1 MRLTMRREMATG
13 TMLGLAVIVG
23 ACATPG
29 EATSQTPHQGAVATA
44 TLLDAARNEI
54 GHVTLRETAGH
65 GVLLDIRITGMQP
78 GPYAIHIHETGACT
92 PPSFESAG
100 GHFAP
105 RGRAHGMH
113 HPDGMHAGDLPNIH
127 VPADGEMRI
136 ERLAPHVTLE
146 PGASHSLFDDD
157 GSAIVVHAGTDDYR
171 SQPSGSA
178 GARALCGVVRA
189 GS

>member
-1 MRLTMRREMATG
+1 MRFRIRQELVSG
-13 TMLGLAVIVG
+13 TVLSAAMIVG
-23 ACATPG
+23 ACATAG
-29 EATSQTPHQGAVATA
+29 EAMSQSTHEGAQATA
-44 TLLDAARNEI
+44 TLRDAARNQI
-54 GHVTLRETAGH
+54 GHVTLTETAGH

-78 GPYAIHIHETGACT
+78 GPYAIHIHETGACA

-127 VPADGEMRI
+127 VPATGELQI
-136 ERLAPHVTLE
+136 ERLAQHVTLE
-146 PGASHSLFDDD
+146 AGAHSLFDDD

-171 SQPSGSA
+171 SQPSGDA
-178 GARALCGVVRA
+178 GARALCGVVERP
-189 GS
+189 